1 MIASIH
7 QPSTSTFKL
16 FDKLMLLSGGKTHYF
31 GPVQAVTAYYEHVG
45 HPIPMHVNPAE
56 FVLEQLNVDFA
67 SDKTLAQQ
75 WLKEMQ
81 RAWTLSSM
89 AKRLSQ
95 TVTSYQTQPQQQ
107 QGDMTQSIA
116 VVENKKP
123 SFASTV
129 LTLLH
134 RSFIKSYRDVI
145 AYGVRMGMYL
155 GLAIMMG
162 TVWVRLKTEQEYIQA
177 FINAIVSLHIIPLT
191 HSLSCKSIAI
201 YISTKSP

>member
-31 GPVQAVTAYYEHVG
+31 GPMQAVTAYYEHLG
-45 HPIPMHVNPAE
+45 HPIPLHVNPAE

-67 SDKTLAQQ
+67 SNKTLARQ

-81 RAWTLSSM
+81 HAWTLSSM
-89 AKRLSQ
+89 AKRLSH
-95 TVTSYQTQPQQQ
+95 TVASYETQSQQP
-107 QGDMTQSIA
+107 GDMTPCIA
-116 VVENKKP
+116 VDKKP
-123 SFASTV
+123 SFSSTV

-134 RSFIKSYRDVI
+134 RSFIKSHRDVI

-162 TVWVRLKTEQEYIQA
+162 TVWVRLKTEQEYIQP
-177 FINAIVSLHIIPLT
+177 FINAIVSPT
-191 HSLSCKSIAI
+191 SPWSLVSIH
-201 YISTKSP
+201 YTNMYP